1 MNNFYNDLLI
11 EIQENIKKSNFKKA
25 LELIEEELK
34 MPYVPINV
42 EEKLLGFRNKIF
54 VEHFNNSEVKE
65 ISLQKYLDIFESD
78 EVSNIEKYEMIEVFS
93 EFNLK
98 EYLEYIQ
105 NSILFNLKID
115 KFVKYK
121 LLMEFYNQGF
131 RDFISLKLNNKQMTF
146 NLNEIRSFVENEQFI
161 YNSSKIQDLVFKEV
175 NILNNSL
182 DILEKLFLVMTF
194 EKELFEEGDIWKE
207 IIYVISKLLNRGDI
221 QKIILDKVEEMSKFE
236 LNIKKILDILQF
248 E

>member
-1 MNNFYNDLLI
+1 MNNFYNNLLI
-11 EIQENIKKSNFKKA
+11 EVQENIKNSNFKKA
-25 LELIEEELK
+25 LELIEDELT
-34 MPYVPINV
+34 MPYIPMDV
-42 EEKLLGFRNKIF
+42 EEKLLGFRNEIF
-54 VEHFNNSEVKE
+54 VKHFDNSEVRE
-65 ISLQKYLDIFESD
+65 ISFQKYLDIFESD
-78 EVSNIEKYEMIEVFS
+78 EVSNIEKYEMVEVFS

-98 EYLEYIQ
+98 EYLEYIK

-131 RDFISLKLNNKQMTF
+131 RDSISLKLNNKQETF
-146 NLNEIRSFVENEQFI
+146 NLNKIRSFMENEQFI

-182 DILEKLFLVMTF
+182 DILEKLFLVITF
-194 EKELFEEGDIWKE
+194 EKEIFEENDIWKE
-207 IIYVISKLLNRGDI
+207 IIYVISKLLNREDL
-221 QKIILDKVEEMSKFE
+221 QKIILGKVEEMSKFE